1 MSKITKLQGSRN
13 SWKEKALRRGSS
25 LRDLKKINLRI
36 RERINVADNA
46 LKAEKER
53 REALEKE
60 GLRLQM
66 LPSVKP
72 VESAEIRTISVLLV
86 INAVVSF
93 RSIPRI
99 LNFLPALCGKALSW
113 IPDYTSVIN
122 WHLRVGVFLLERVT
136 KICEPWVAIMD
147 CSIDIGTRKA
157 LVILRV
163 PMSVLSL
170 TGKALSLKDCECLA
184 IKIAHTWNGKTV
196 AATLTDV
203 FSLTG
208 APVAIIKDGG
218 SDLKKGVNLW
228 RKKSGSMRVLV
239 IEDVGHVVANALK
252 AVFAKC
258 SIFKSFIE
266 ILSVGTARIRQT
278 NLALF
283 VPPKIRSKARFQSIS
298 KLGSWAES
306 MLNILADKS
315 TEISSEALEKLK
327 KAFAGLLGLDFFI
340 TRFILLCRTVE
351 EFQKIL
357 KNNGL
362 NQATYAQAKIILEKL
377 PEQSKIKAT
386 LLKWLQKHLSYQCRL
401 GISQTPLCVSSD
413 IIESLFG
420 KFKSAIQRCPAAELG
435 RTVLAIP
442 TLCGNIDEKIIQQ
455 GLQNISHKKMQE
467 WVKNNIPETL
477 RSQKIK
483 NTKFIKQMRNRG
495 PIPGK
500 AA

>member
-13 SWKEKALRRGSS
+13 SWKEKALSRGAS
-25 LRDLKKINLRI
+25 LRDLKKSSLRMS
-36 RERINVADNA
+36 ERIKVADNA
-46 LKAEKER
+46 LKTEKER
-53 REALEKE
+53 REALEDE
-60 GLRLQM
+60 GARLQL
-66 LPSVKP
+66 LPSIKP
-72 VESAEIRTISVLLV
+72 VDPAEIRIISVLLV

-99 LNFLPALCGKALSW
+99 LSFLPTLCGKALSW

-122 WHLRVGVFLLERVT
+122 WHLRVGVFLLQSVT

-157 LVILRV
+157 LVVLRV
-163 PMSVLSL
+163 PISVLSL
-170 TGKALSLKDCECLA
+170 TGEALSLKDCECLA
-184 IKIAHTWNGKTV
+184 IKIAHTWNGNTV
-196 AATLTDV
+196 AATLADI
-203 FSLTG
+203 FSLAGT
-208 APVAIIKDGG
+208 PVAIIKDGG
-218 SDLKKGVNLW
+218 GDLRKGVNLW
-228 RKKSGSMRVLV
+228 RKTSGLMRVLV

-258 SIFKSFIE
+258 PIFKSFIN
-266 ILSVGTARIRQT
+266 ILSVGAARIRQT
-278 NLALF
+278 NLVLF
-283 VPPKIRSKARFQSIS
+283 IPPKIRSKARFQSVS

-306 MLNILADKS
+306 MLNILSGKATDLPL
-315 TEISSEALEKLK
+315 EAVEKLRI
-327 KAFAGLLGLDFFI
+327 AFAGLPGLEFFI

-401 GISQTPLCVSSD
+401 GMGQTPLCVSSD

-435 RTVLAIP
+435 RTVLTIP
-442 TLCGNIDEKIIQQ
+442 TLCGNIDEKIIQL